1 MFIEKTMRK
10 TIMKDNKVKIISIS
24 RILRAVFFVLSAGL
38 MILFLSEIIKG
49 YGRNIITISGFL
61 LSLMVFTYTIFFHLI
76 NSWIVR
82 IRNRNKPA
90 RCAVNVVITTV
101 ILCLAYVITATS
113 LMIAYAYRKAPLSD
127 RPPVVVVLGCYVADG
142 QPSTLLSERI
152 MTAYEYLSEHPECP
166 CIVSGGQGDDESIS
180 EAECMYRELV
190 NMGISSDR
198 IYKEDR
204 STSTRENLDFSKE
217 IMERENLGDTAVIVT
232 NAWHELRASM
242 IASDLDLPCGLEG
255 ASTPPWRLPSNY
267 LRELAGI
274 IYQLVF

>member
-1 MFIEKTMRK
+1 
-10 TIMKDNKVKIISIS
+10 MKDNKVKNISIS
-24 RILRAVFFVLSAGL
+24 RILRAVFLVLSAGL
-38 MILFLSEIIKG
+38 TILFLSEIIKG

-61 LSLMVFTYTIFFHLI
+61 LCLMIFTYTIFFHKINHLI
-76 NSWIVR
+76 RS

-90 RCAVNVVITTV
+90 RWTVNIAITTA
-101 ILCLAYVITATS
+101 ILCIAYAVTATS
-113 LMIAYAYRKAPLSD
+113 LMVAYANRKAPLSD

-152 MTAYEYLSEHPECP
+152 QTAYDYLSEHPECF
-166 CIVSGGQGDDESIS
+166 CIVSGGQGADESIS
-180 EAECMYRELV
+180 EAECMKRELV
-190 NMGISSDR
+190 KMGISSDR

-204 STSTRENLDFSKE
+204 STSTRENLNFSKA
-217 IMERENLGDTAVIVT
+217 IMEKENLGDTAVIVT

-274 IYQLVF
+274 IHQLIF